1 MPFLY
6 YLLKVVLCSGIL
18 TGYYWLALRNKPF
31 HRWNRFYLLGAVV
44 VSLIAPALQIQI
56 GSELTTAPTTVLRLL
71 RVVESDGVVEVER
84 NGGRFFA
91 FSTEQWLLLGYGL
104 VSALLILIAAWHGTR
119 IYTII
124 RSYPKSRFGD
134 LYFLNTEAPGTPFS
148 FFRYIVWNRHIDL
161 ASDAGQRIL
170 RHEVAHAEQRHT
182 WDKLFLILMLI
193 PFWINPFFWIIRRE
207 LHALHEFSADGKA
220 LGAQDAAAL
229 AQLILKTAFPKHHS
243 LFINPFFQSLIKRRI
258 AMFTK
263 LKNPKAG
270 YIGRIVA
277 LPVIAIATFAF
288 AAKMKSPA
296 SQAAAILD
304 NPITVV
310 IDAGHGDKTG
320 ARIEGIYEDD
330 IALAISKKIKE
341 QNANANIRILL
352 TRENEQRVD
361 LKKRVEIASLNKAD
375 LFISIHLGAVPP
387 SIQAGRKIANPA
399 NGMEVFV
406 SSKNPPYQKQSVVL
420 GSILA
425 RELGAIYKTDASLKV
440 KQVGVWVLDKNV
452 CPSVMIECG
461 YLSNSNDLAFIK
473 EAKNQKIV
481 ADEILNAITQYG
493 LLKNVGS
500 TDGADDTVPENLF
513 GRGGFFYDN
522 KQDITITADSIWQSV
537 DPNLS
542 KVNAKT
548 ALILIN
554 GKRFN
559 SNDISKRTVIAKS
572 LKFFEPEEALELY
585 GEEGIHGAI
594 VVEEARIIDKP
605 SSELFKED
613 GKSKE
618 TNTKPI
624 FTVTDIEPKFPDENG
639 GWISFLQKNL
649 NANVPVT
656 KGAPPGTYET
666 VTQFI
671 VDKQGNLSEFKPLTK
686 HGYGMEEEVIRLL
699 KAGPD
704 WNPAEQNGKKVT
716 AYKKQKIT
724 FIVSE

>member
-31 HRWNRFYLLGAVV
+31 HRWNRFYLLGAVAL
-44 VSLIAPALQIQI
+44 SLIAPALQIQL
-56 GSELTTAPTTVLRLL
+56 GSELATAPTTVLRLL
-71 RVVESDGVVEVER
+71 RVVESDAVVEVER

-91 FSTEQWLLLGYGL
+91 FSAEQWLLFGYGL

-207 LHALHEFSADGKA
+207 LHALHEFSADEKA
-220 LGAQDAAAL
+220 FGAHDATAL
-229 AQLILKTAFPKHHS
+229 AQLILNTAFPKHHS

-310 IDAGHGDKTG
+310 IDAGHGGKTG

-375 LFISIHLGAVPP
+375 LFISIHIDISDDAQESGIHVNIP
-387 SIQAGRKIANPA
+387 
-399 NGMEVFV
+399 
-406 SSKNPPYQKQSVVL
+406 SKNPHQQQSRIL
-420 GSILA
+420 GSALLQELEPVYITNQNLA
-425 RELGAIYKTDASLKV
+425 MTQSRI
-440 KQVGVWVLDKNV
+440 WVLDSNV
-452 CPSVMIECG
+452 CPAVLVECG
-461 YLSNSNDLAFIK
+461 YLTNKKDRDFITQQ
-473 EAKNQKIV
+473 ENQKRI
-481 ADEILNAITQYG
+481 ADKILRAVERYG
-493 LLKNVGS
+493 LLKNKNATAAAIDTPPVAAKDLVS
-500 TDGADDTVPENLF
+500 TGDGTTQDT
-513 GRGGFFYDN
+513 
-522 KQDITITADSIWQSV
+522 
-537 DPNLS
+537 S
-542 KVNAKT
+542 KKF
-548 ALILIN
+548 N
-554 GKRFN
+554 G
-559 SNDISKRTVIAKS
+559 VIV
-572 LKFFEPEEALELY
+572 
-585 GEEGIHGAI
+585 I
-594 VVEEARIIDKP
+594 
-605 SSELFKED
+605 D
-613 GKSKE
+613 GKIFNGTMDKLPTKDSDVESIEVFKDSDEMVKKYGSKAKDGVIQI
-618 TNTKPI
+618 TTKKGSVHI
-624 FTVTDIEPKFPDENG
+624 HSYQQDNLGTTQVESEPVFSKTEKEPNFPAENG
-639 GWISFLQKNL
+639 GWMAFLQKNL
-649 NANVPVT
+649 NANVPIT